1 MKQIAKMNPY
11 KRYFDKEIMK
21 KILFLFSITLSLVF
35 PKFVV
40 ARDISNITDWYIDDF
55 KSEIVVNK
63 DSSLMITE
71 QIVADCGNLP
81 DKHGIFRIVP
91 TFYQKTV
98 NERIYTPIKLLSI
111 TGPEGQS
118 LKYSTI
124 KDDKSVTWKI
134 GDANKDI
141 TGKNTYIISYKIENA
156 IRFADSG
163 DFDELYWNLNG
174 NFWEIQTDNF
184 TANIKF
190 PSEITKSNISEI
202 NLYSGSFGSKD
213 SGLAAYQLKDQ
224 NTLEVKS
231 KRTLLAKEGITLSV
245 TFPRDIVTPYKPGFF
260 SSYGF
265 FILFLLPII
274 TFILCLRHWSKYGKD
289 PKLDNP
295 EMAQYE
301 PPEKMIPLEVGM
313 LVSNGKM
320 DNKFLSATII
330 DLAVRKFI
338 TIEEIPK
345 KGIFGKKDFRINK
358 LAKPASNILSDAE
371 NKLYDRLFQS
381 GDSVLMSSFKMKFYT
396 VIPTITSAVMD
407 KFYQQQIF
415 DKKAQSKM
423 TYMFIAGFPL
433 LFIGGWLMSLEW
445 RLGINLILCG
455 IIFIIFAFL
464 MPRRTEKGAD
474 LLWKAQG
481 FQLFIKMTEK
491 YRQQFNEKENIFEKF
506 LPYAMIFG
514 LVSVWIKNMK
524 AIYGEEYFATY
535 HPYWYAGYALASF
548 DANAF
553 DSMINDL
560 SNNMAE
566 TLASSP
572 SSSGSGGGGF
582 SGGGGGGGGGGG
594 W

>member
-1 MKQIAKMNPY
+1 
-11 KRYFDKEIMK
+11 MK
-21 KILFLFSITLSLVF
+21 KILIFLATIFSLIL
-35 PKFVV
+35 PEFVL
-40 ARDISNITDWYIDDF
+40 ARDVANITDWYIDDF
-55 KSEIVVNK
+55 KSEIIVNK
-63 DSSLMITE
+63 DSSLTITE
-71 QIVADCGNLP
+71 EIVADCGNLP

-91 TFYQKTV
+91 TFYQRAT
-98 NERIYTPIKLLSI
+98 NERVNTPVKLLSI

-118 LKYSTI
+118 MNYSTTKNSDSI
-124 KDDKSVTWKI
+124 TWKI
-134 GDANKDI
+134 GDPNKTV
-141 TGKNTYIISYKIENA
+141 TGKNTYIIRYQVQNA

-163 DFDELYWNLNG
+163 NFDELYWNLNG
-174 NFWEIQTDNF
+174 NFWEIQTDKF
-184 TANIKF
+184 VADIKF
-190 PSEITKSNISEI
+190 PSEISKSNVNEI
-202 NLYSGSFGSKD
+202 NLYSGTFGAKDVGLANYQWKD
-213 SGLAAYQLKDQ
+213 S
-224 NTLEVKS
+224 NTLEIRS
-231 KRTLLAKEGITLSV
+231 TRTLLAKEGITLSA
-245 TFPRDIVTPYKPGFF
+245 TFPKDIITPYKPSFF
-260 SSYGF
+260 ATYGF
-265 FILFLLPII
+265 FILFLLPVI
-274 TFILCLRHWSKYGKD
+274 TFILCFRYWSKFGRD
-289 PKLDNP
+289 PKLNNP

-301 PPEKMIPLEVGM
+301 PPEKMTPLEVGI
-313 LVSNGKM
+313 LISNGRI

-345 KGIFGKKDFRINK
+345 KGIFGKKDFQINK
-358 LAKPASNILSDAE
+358 LTKPASETLTEAE
-371 NKLYDRLFQS
+371 NRLYDRLFQE
-381 GDSVLMSSFKMKFYT
+381 GDSVLISSLKMKFYT
-396 VIPTITSAVMD
+396 VIPTINTAVME
-407 KFYQQQIF
+407 KFYQEQIF

-445 RLGINLILCG
+445 RLGLNLILCG
-455 IIFIIFAFL
+455 IIIIIFAFL
-464 MPRRTEKGAD
+464 MPRRTNKGAD

-481 FQLFIKMTEK
+481 FRLFIKMTEK

-524 AIYGEEYFATY
+524 AIYGEEYFTNY
-535 HPYWYAGYALASF
+535 HPYWYTGYALASF
-548 DANAF
+548 DVNSF

-560 SNNMAE
+560 SNNMSE